1 MIVLIG
7 AMTKN
12 RVIGNLGKL
21 PFRQKEDL
29 RMFKSI
35 TEGHTVVMGRKT
47 YNTLRKP
54 LHNRKNIILTTK
66 PYVYRGEKERG
77 YDVHFKTDYKNVL
90 ELAEKETVYVIGGE
104 QIYELFLP
112 HADMIFLTVVEV
124 FKDGDTHFPLLDM
137 NDWDYVAEPTPYSKD
152 KENEYDM
159 TFYTFKRR
167 QG

>member
-12 RVIGNLGKL
+12 RVIGNKGSI

-35 TEGHTVVMGRKT
+35 TEGHKVVMGA
-47 YNTLRKP
+47 NTWDSLPVKP
-54 LHNRKNIILTTK
+54 LPNRTNIVLSRKQTRYQDK
-66 PYVYRGEKERG
+66 DVY
-77 YDVHFKTDYKNVL
+77 KTNDYREVL
-90 ELAEKETVYVIGGE
+90 EIAEKETVYVIGGE

-112 HADMIFLTVVEV
+112 YAEMIFLTVVET
-124 FKDGDTHFPLLDM
+124 FKDGDAYFPLLDM
-137 NDWDYVAEPTPYSKD
+137 NDWENVAEPTPYSKD
-152 KENEYDM
+152 EENEYDM
-159 TFYTFKRR
+159 VYYTFKRR